1 MCVAVDLLT
10 MKNISLLTVILAIS
24 LWAVSCTRAQEI
36 LVDPSLERGVVLLAP
51 QAVDGKAVPVDTFY
65 FGKTSKE
72 PVWRLCQ
79 WSCRHDLRGAQA
91 SDTEYGVEYA
101 SESLTMARSSDGVLT
116 MKLDAS
122 KEYQKPRTADEP
134 WAHILIETDLPFVPV
149 NDYES
154 LELTYSMRILKCDN
168 LTGDDYNPTIHAAQA
183 LGYFHLTNNNPQSED
198 YRMGMWLGVG
208 LYDNR
213 EPGGMLQKVMSHLDK
228 GTQTYIYCRP
238 SAYFFGEGTDFADG
252 AWHPAYV
259 DVRETLGE
267 ALAHFKA
274 QGLFSESDVE
284 DFAFT
289 SMNFGWEVPGTFD
302 CALQAKDFSLKGRRH

>member
-1 MCVAVDLLT
+1 MRIMMKGEFPVPLLIVLVFLCGC
-10 MKNISLLTVILAIS
+10 KRSV
-24 LWAVSCTRAQEI
+24 EI
-36 LVDPSLERGVVLLAP
+36 LPDPSLDGGVVLLAP
-51 QAVDGKAVPVDTFY
+51 LAVDGKGVPVDTFY

-79 WSCRHDLRGAQA
+79 WSCRHDLQGVQT

-101 SESLTMARSSDGVLT
+101 SESLTMARHSDGVLT

-122 KEYQKPRTADEP
+122 KEYLKPRTADEP

-183 LGYFHLTNNNPQSED
+183 LGYFHLTNNNPLSED

-238 SAYFFGEGTDFADG
+238 SACFFGEGTDFADG

-259 DVRETLGE
+259 NVRETLGE
-267 ALAHFKA
+267 ALAHFKS
-274 QGLFSESDVE
+274 QGLFSDSDVE

-302 CALQAKDFSLKGRRH
+302 CALQAKDFSLKGMKR

>member
-1 MCVAVDLLT
+1 M
-10 MKNISLLTVILAIS
+10 MKDVFPASLLAVVVS
-24 LWAVSCTRAQEI
+24 LCSCARSVEI
-36 LVDPSLERGVVLLAP
+36 LPDSSLDGGVVLLAP
-51 QAVDGKAVPVDTFY
+51 QAVDGKAVLVDTFY

-79 WSCRHDLRGAQA
+79 WSCRHDLQGVQA
-91 SDTEYGVEYA
+91 SETENGVEYA
-101 SESLTMARSSDGVLT
+101 SESLTMARNSDGVLT

-122 KEYQKPRTADEP
+122 KEYLKPRTADEP

-168 LTGDDYNPTIHAAQA
+168 LTGEDYNPTIHAAQA

-228 GTQTYIYCRP
+228 GTQTYIYCRS
-238 SAYFFGEGTDFADG
+238 SACFFGEGTDFADG

-259 DVRETLGE
+259 NVRETLGE

-274 QGLFSESDVE
+274 RGLFSDSDVE

-302 CALQAKDFSLKGRRH
+302 CALQAKDFSLKGMKR

>member
-1 MCVAVDLLT
+1 MRGLYCA
-10 MKNISLLTVILAIS
+10 SLLALLVPFCGCKRP
-24 LWAVSCTRAQEI
+24 VEI
-36 LVDPSLERGVVLLAP
+36 LPDPSLDGGVVLLAP
-51 QAVDGKAVPVDTFY
+51 LAVDGKGVPVDTFY

-79 WSCRHDLRGAQA
+79 WSCRHDLQGAQV

-101 SESLTMARSSDGVLT
+101 SESLTMARHSDGVLT

-122 KEYQKPRTADEP
+122 KEYLKPRTADEP

-154 LELTYSMRILKCDN
+154 LELTYSMRILKCEN
-168 LTGDDYNPTIHAAQA
+168 RMGEDYNKTVHAAQA
-183 LGYFHLTNNNPQSED
+183 LGYFHLTNNNPQSAD

-228 GTQTYIYCRP
+228 GTQTYIY
-238 SAYFFGEGTDFADG
+238 
-252 AWHPAYV
+252 
-259 DVRETLGE
+259 
-267 ALAHFKA
+267 
-274 QGLFSESDVE
+274 
-284 DFAFT
+284 
-289 SMNFGWEVPGTFD
+289 
-302 CALQAKDFSLKGRRH
+302 

>member
-1 MCVAVDLLT
+1 
-10 MKNISLLTVILAIS
+10 
-24 LWAVSCTRAQEI
+24 
-36 LVDPSLERGVVLLAP
+36 
-51 QAVDGKAVPVDTFY
+51 VDGKGVPVDTFY

-79 WSCRHDLRGAQA
+79 WSCRHDLQGVQT

-101 SESLTMARSSDGVLT
+101 SKSLTMARHSDGVLT

-122 KEYQKPRTADEP
+122 KEYLKPRTADEP

-154 LELTYSMRILKCDN
+154 LELTYSMRILKCEN
-168 LTGDDYNPTIHAAQA
+168 RMGEDYNKTVHAAQA
-183 LGYFHLTNNNPQSED
+183 LGYFHLTNNNPQSAD

-238 SAYFFGEGTDFADG
+238 SACFFGEGTDFADG

-259 DVRETLGE
+259 NVRETLGE
-267 ALAHFKA
+267 ALAHFKD
-274 QGLFSESDVE
+274 QGLFSDSDVE

-302 CALQAKDFSLKGRRH
+302 CALQAKDFSLKGMKR

>member
-1 MCVAVDLLT
+1 
-10 MKNISLLTVILAIS
+10 
-24 LWAVSCTRAQEI
+24 
-36 LVDPSLERGVVLLAP
+36 
-51 QAVDGKAVPVDTFY
+51 
-65 FGKTSKE
+65 
-72 PVWRLCQ
+72 
-79 WSCRHDLRGAQA
+79 
-91 SDTEYGVEYA
+91 
-101 SESLTMARSSDGVLT
+101 

-122 KEYQKPRTADEP
+122 KEYLKPRTADEP

-154 LELTYSMRILKCDN
+154 LELTYSMRILKCEN
-168 LTGDDYNPTIHAAQA
+168 RMGEDYNKTVHAAQA
-183 LGYFHLTNNNPQSED
+183 LGYFHLTNNNPQSAD

-238 SAYFFGEGTDFADG
+238 SACFFGEGTDFADG

-259 DVRETLGE
+259 NVRETLGE
-267 ALAHFKA
+267 ALAHFKD
-274 QGLFSESDVE
+274 QGLFSDSDLE

-302 CALQAKDFSLKGRRH
+302 CALQAKDFSLKGMKR

>member
-1 MCVAVDLLT
+1 MRSSLSNKKM
-10 MKNISLLTVILAIS
+10 MKGVFPASLLVVLVS
-24 LWAVSCTRAQEI
+24 LCGCMRSVEI
-36 LVDPSLERGVVLLAP
+36 LPDPSLDGGVVLLAP

-79 WSCRHDLRGAQA
+79 WSCRHDLRGAHA
-91 SDTEYGVEYA
+91 SETEYGVEYT

-149 NDYES
+149 SDYES

-238 SAYFFGEGTDFADG
+238 SACFFGEGTDFADG

-274 QGLFSESDVE
+274 QGLFPESDVE

>member
-1 MCVAVDLLT
+1 MRIM
-10 MKNISLLTVILAIS
+10 MKGLYCASLLALLVPFCGCKRP
-24 LWAVSCTRAQEI
+24 VEI
-36 LVDPSLERGVVLLAP
+36 LPDPSLDGGVVLLAP
-51 QAVDGKAVPVDTFY
+51 LAVDGKGVPVDTFY

-79 WSCRHDLRGAQA
+79 WSCRHDLQGAQV
-91 SDTEYGVEYA
+91 SDTEYGVEYPG
-101 SESLTMARSSDGVLT
+101 ESLSMARHSDGVLT

-122 KEYQKPRTADEP
+122 KEYLKPRTADEP

-154 LELTYSMRILKCDN
+154 LELTYSMRILKCEN
-168 LTGDDYNPTIHAAQA
+168 RMGEDYNKTVHAAQA
-183 LGYFHLTNNNPQSED
+183 LGYFHLTNNNPQSAD

-238 SAYFFGEGTDFADG
+238 SACFFGEGTDFADG

-259 DVRETLGE
+259 NVRETLGE
-267 ALAHFKA
+267 ALAHFKD
-274 QGLFSESDVE
+274 QGLFSDSDVE

>member
-1 MCVAVDLLT
+1 M
-10 MKNISLLTVILAIS
+10 MKGVFPASLLVVLVS
-24 LWAVSCTRAQEI
+24 LCGCMRSVEI
-36 LVDPSLERGVVLLAP
+36 LPDPSLDGGVVLLAP
-51 QAVDGKAVPVDTFY
+51 QAVDGKTVPVDTFY

-79 WSCRHDLRGAQA
+79 WSCRHDLQGAQV
-91 SDTEYGVEYA
+91 SETEYGVEYA

-149 NDYES
+149 SDYES

-238 SAYFFGEGTDFADG
+238 SACFFGEGTDFADG

-259 DVRETLGE
+259 NVRETLGE
-267 ALAHFKA
+267 ALAHFKD
-274 QGLFSESDVE
+274 QGLFSDSDVE

-302 CALQAKDFSLKGRRH
+302 CALQAKDFSLKGMRR

>member
-1 MCVAVDLLT
+1 M
-10 MKNISLLTVILAIS
+10 MKDVFPASLLAVVVS
-24 LWAVSCTRAQEI
+24 LCSCARSVEI
-36 LVDPSLERGVVLLAP
+36 LPDSSLDGGVVLLAP
-51 QAVDGKAVPVDTFY
+51 QAVDGKGVPVDTFY

-91 SDTEYGVEYA
+91 SETEYGVEYA

-149 NDYES
+149 SDYES

-168 LTGDDYNPTIHAAQA
+168 LTGDDYKPTIHAAQA

-238 SAYFFGEGTDFADG
+238 SACFFGEGTDFADG

-259 DVRETLGE
+259 NVRETLGE

-274 QGLFSESDVE
+274 QGLFPESDVE

-302 CALQAKDFSLKGRRH
+302 CALQAKDFSLKGRQH

>member
-1 MCVAVDLLT
+1 MRIMMKGEFPVPLLIVLVFLCGC
-10 MKNISLLTVILAIS
+10 KRSV
-24 LWAVSCTRAQEI
+24 EI
-36 LVDPSLERGVVLLAP
+36 LPDPSLDGGVVLLAP
-51 QAVDGKAVPVDTFY
+51 LAVDGKGVPVDTFY

-79 WSCRHDLRGAQA
+79 WSCRHDLQGVQT

-101 SESLTMARSSDGVLT
+101 SESLTMARHSDGVLT

-122 KEYQKPRTADEP
+122 KEYLKPRTADEP
-134 WAHILIETDLPFVPV
+134 WVHILIETDLPFVPV

-183 LGYFHLTNNNPQSED
+183 LGYFHLTNNNPLSED

-238 SAYFFGEGTDFADG
+238 SACFFGEGTDFADG

-259 DVRETLGE
+259 NVRETLGE
-267 ALAHFKA
+267 ALAHFKS
-274 QGLFSESDVE
+274 QGLFSDSDVE

-302 CALQAKDFSLKGRRH
+302 CALQAKDFSLKGMKR

>member
-1 MCVAVDLLT
+1 MRIIMRGLYCA
-10 MKNISLLTVILAIS
+10 SLLALLVPFCGCKRS
-24 LWAVSCTRAQEI
+24 VEI
-36 LVDPSLERGVVLLAP
+36 LPDSSLDGGVVLLAP
-51 QAVDGKAVPVDTFY
+51 QAVAGKGVPVDTFY

-79 WSCRHDLRGAQA
+79 WSCRHDLQGAQT

-101 SESLTMARSSDGVLT
+101 SESLSMARHSDGVLT

-122 KEYQKPRTADEP
+122 KEYLKPRTADEP

-154 LELTYSMRILKCDN
+154 LELTYSMRILKCEN
-168 LTGDDYNPTIHAAQA
+168 RMGEDYNTTIHAAQA
-183 LGYFHLTNNNPQSED
+183 LGYFHLTNNNPQSAD

-238 SAYFFGEGTDFADG
+238 SACFFGDGTDFADG

-259 DVRETLGE
+259 NVRETLGE
-267 ALAHFKA
+267 ALAHFKN
-274 QGLFSESDVE
+274 QSLFSDSDVE

-302 CALQAKDFSLKGRRH
+302 CALQVKDFSLKGMKR

>member
-1 MCVAVDLLT
+1 
-10 MKNISLLTVILAIS
+10 MKDVFPASLLAVVVS
-24 LWAVSCTRAQEI
+24 LCSCARSVEI
-36 LVDPSLERGVVLLAP
+36 LPDPSLDGGVVLLAP
-51 QAVDGKAVPVDTFY
+51 LAVDGKGVPVDTFY

-79 WSCRHDLRGAQA
+79 WSCRHDLKGVQA
-91 SDTEYGVEYA
+91 SETENGVEYA
-101 SESLTMARSSDGVLT
+101 SESLSMARHSDGVLT

-122 KEYQKPRTADEP
+122 KEYLKPRTADEP

-154 LELTYSMRILKCDN
+154 LELTYSMRILKCEN
-168 LTGDDYNPTIHAAQA
+168 RMGEDYNKTVHAAQA
-183 LGYFHLTNNNPQSED
+183 LGYFHLTNNNPQSAD

-238 SAYFFGEGTDFADG
+238 SACFFGEGTDFADG

-259 DVRETLGE
+259 NVRETLGE
-267 ALAHFKA
+267 ALAHFKD
-274 QGLFSESDVE
+274 QGLF
-284 DFAFT
+284 
-289 SMNFGWEVPGTFD
+289 
-302 CALQAKDFSLKGRRH
+302 

>member
-1 MCVAVDLLT
+1 M
-10 MKNISLLTVILAIS
+10 MKGVFPASLLVVLVS
-24 LWAVSCTRAQEI
+24 LCGCMRSVEI
-36 LVDPSLERGVVLLAP
+36 LPDPSLDGGVVLLAP
-51 QAVDGKAVPVDTFY
+51 QAVEGKAVPVDTFY

-91 SDTEYGVEYA
+91 SETEYGVEYA

-238 SAYFFGEGTDFADG
+238 SACFFGEGTDFADG

-302 CALQAKDFSLKGRRH
+302 CALQAKDFSLKGRQH

>member
-1 MCVAVDLLT
+1 MRIM
-10 MKNISLLTVILAIS
+10 MKDVFPASLLAVVVS
-24 LWAVSCTRAQEI
+24 LCSCARSVEI
-36 LVDPSLERGVVLLAP
+36 LPDSSLDGGVVLLAP
-51 QAVDGKAVPVDTFY
+51 QAVAGKGVPVDTFY

-168 LTGDDYNPTIHAAQA
+168 LTGEDYNPTIHAAQA

-238 SAYFFGEGTDFADG
+238 SACFFGEGTDFADG

-302 CALQAKDFSLKGRRH
+302 CALQAKDFSLKGMRR

>member
-1 MCVAVDLLT
+1 MRGLYCA
-10 MKNISLLTVILAIS
+10 SLLALLVPFCGCKRP
-24 LWAVSCTRAQEI
+24 VEI
-36 LVDPSLERGVVLLAP
+36 LPDPSLDGGVVLLAP
-51 QAVDGKAVPVDTFY
+51 LAVDGKGVPVDTFY
-65 FGKTSKE
+65 FGHASKE

-79 WSCRHDLRGAQA
+79 WSCRHDLRGVQA
-91 SDTEYGVEYA
+91 ADTEYGVEYT

-238 SAYFFGEGTDFADG
+238 SACFFGEGTDFADG

-267 ALAHFKA
+267 ALAHFKD

-302 CALQAKDFSLKGRRH
+302 CALQAKDFSLKGMKR

>member
-1 MCVAVDLLT
+1 M
-10 MKNISLLTVILAIS
+10 MKGVFPASLLVVLVS
-24 LWAVSCTRAQEI
+24 LCGCMRYVEI
-36 LVDPSLERGVVLLAP
+36 LPDPSLDGGVVLLAP

-91 SDTEYGVEYA
+91 ADTEYGVEYT

-149 NDYES
+149 SDYES

-238 SAYFFGEGTDFADG
+238 SACFFGEGTDFADG

-267 ALAHFKA
+267 ALAHFKV

>member
-1 MCVAVDLLT
+1 M
-10 MKNISLLTVILAIS
+10 MKGVFPASLLVVLVS
-24 LWAVSCTRAQEI
+24 LCGCMRSVEI
-36 LVDPSLERGVVLLAP
+36 LPDPSLDGGVVLLAP
-51 QAVDGKAVPVDTFY
+51 QAVEGKAVPVDTFY

-91 SDTEYGVEYA
+91 SETEYGVEYA

-149 NDYES
+149 SDYES

-238 SAYFFGEGTDFADG
+238 SACFFGEGTDFADG

-259 DVRETLGE
+259 NVRETLGE

-274 QGLFSESDVE
+274 QGLFPESDVE

>member
-1 MCVAVDLLT
+1 
-10 MKNISLLTVILAIS
+10 
-24 LWAVSCTRAQEI
+24 
-36 LVDPSLERGVVLLAP
+36 
-51 QAVDGKAVPVDTFY
+51 
-65 FGKTSKE
+65 
-72 PVWRLCQ
+72 
-79 WSCRHDLRGAQA
+79 
-91 SDTEYGVEYA
+91 
-101 SESLTMARSSDGVLT
+101 
-116 MKLDAS
+116 
-122 KEYQKPRTADEP
+122 
-134 WAHILIETDLPFVPV
+134 
-149 NDYES
+149 
-154 LELTYSMRILKCDN
+154 MRILKCAN
-168 LTGDDYNPTIHAAQA
+168 LTGEDNKPTIHAAQA

-238 SAYFFGEGTDFADG
+238 SACFFGEGADFADG

-259 DVRETLGE
+259 NVRETLGE

-274 QGLFSESDVE
+274 RGLFSDSDVE

-302 CALQAKDFSLKGRRH
+302 CALQAKDFSLKGMKR

>member
-134 WAHILIETDLPFVPV
+134 WAHILIETDLPFIPV

-238 SAYFFGEGTDFADG
+238 SACFFGEGTDFADG
-252 AWHPAYV
+252 AWHPAKV
-259 DVRETLGE
+259 DVRKTLGE

-302 CALQAKDFSLKGRRH
+302 CAVQVKGFALKGEKR